1 MRISDW
7 SSDVCS
13 SDLGADELLDL
24 GIRWR
29 RGAVS
34 HCIRIATFLDSAELV
49 GVRDLRA
56 FSNEASGFRIRL
68 RSEKALTQKQR
79 SRQRQTDE
87 QNNAN
92 NADEHVAHKNSP
104 KKSRLP
110 PLGPNLPRTP

>member
-34 HCIRIATFLDSAELV
+34 HCIRIATFLDSEELV
-49 GVRDLRA
+49 GVRDLSA
-56 FSNEASGFRIRL
+56 FSNEASGYRIRL
-68 RSEKALTQKQR
+68 RSEKELTQKQR
-79 SRQRQTDE
+79 SRTTQTDA
-87 QNNAN
+87 QNTAKNA
-92 NADEHVAHKNSP
+92 AAHITRSEERSGGN
-104 KKSRLP
+104 R
-110 PLGPNLPRTP
+110 